1 MTITMK
7 SFFQC
12 SWNIRTFYPSRYAC
26 LCAALLLSVCSRFGR
41 LCFMLKFADF
51 LHKPICMS
59 VCRTITVCVPHYYC
73 LCAALLLSVCR
84 TITVCVQPVW
94 PIVLHGRMLLHI
106 SVQCRTG
113 TQLLPQLSTWK
124 AQVLFWDFPDCSP
137 ASLPVRCWYYSLQE
151 DAYFPS
157 DLKQPRC
164 FSLSTCDI
172 QKVKIA
178 KFIFNRIFYKF
189 YFFFKFLPQT

>member
-59 VCRTITVCVPHYYC
+59 VCRTITVCVP
-73 LCAALLLSVCR
+73 
-84 TITVCVQPVW
+84 PVW
-94 PIVLHGRMLLHI
+94 PIVLYGRMLLHI